1 MDLKAGLWQQQTL
14 KLAMTQEL
22 KQSIELLQ
30 FNSQELTAFLEEKA
44 LENPLMELNSNFV
57 KTMDPRAQ
65 QIKKSKLK
73 QNQDKE
79 NWIEQL
85 AVSVQQLDDYLIQ
98 QLPTHLTEPEKK
110 IILHFIYSLDEN
122 GYLYNIDLPQV
133 AQLYGAEAETVEE
146 QLDLLQHLEPAG
158 IGARSLQECL
168 LLQLERLVPVN
179 EMAEEIIRQQF
190 QLFADKKWK
199 PLAKEIKADI
209 KEIQAVYDLVQTL
222 NPKPGASFASE
233 KPAYIIPDVIV
244 YSEQNGLHVQLY
256 DESIPSISY
265 NEGYAKK
272 LLSAGDQQ
280 VGRYL
285 QNRQQDYQWIKRSI
299 EQRKE
304 TILKVT
310 KKIAERQPQFFQK
323 GPAFIKPMTMKEIAD
338 ELEIHESTVSRAVR
352 GKYMQ
357 TPFGT
362 FELRTFFVSMIK
374 TAGNADASSEEAKAA
389 IHKLI
394 SSENKQKPLS
404 DQEIANLLKTES
416 GFVISRRTAA
426 KYREQLGILSSS
438 KRKRYD

>member
-65 QIKKSKLK
+65 RIKKSKLK

-79 NWIEQL
+79 KWIEQL
-85 AVSVQQLDDYLIQ
+85 AVNVQQLDDYLIQ
-98 QLPTHLTEPEKK
+98 QLPANLTELEKK

-122 GYLYNIDLPQV
+122 GYLYNINLPQV
-133 AQLYGAEAETVEE
+133 AELYDADGETVRE

-179 EMAEEIIRQQF
+179 EMAEEIIRQHF

-199 PLAKEIKADI
+199 QLAREIKADV

-244 YSEQNGLHVQLY
+244 YTEQNGLHIQLY
-256 DESIPSISY
+256 DENVPSISY

-272 LLSAGDQQ
+272 LHSAGDQQ

-310 KKIAERQPQFFQK
+310 RKIAERQPQFFLK
-323 GPAFIKPMTMKEIAD
+323 GSAFLKPMTMKEIAD

-362 FELRTFFVSMIK
+362 FELRSFFVSMIK
-374 TAGNADASSEEAKAA
+374 TAGNADASSKEAKAA

-404 DQEIANLLKTES
+404 DQEIANLLKTEA

-426 KYREQLGILSSS
+426 KYREQLGIPSSS